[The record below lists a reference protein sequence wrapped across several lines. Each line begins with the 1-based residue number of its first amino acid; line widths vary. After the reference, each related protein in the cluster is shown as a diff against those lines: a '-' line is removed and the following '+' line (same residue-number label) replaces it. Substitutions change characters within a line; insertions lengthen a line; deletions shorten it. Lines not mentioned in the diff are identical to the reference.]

1 MRITGQGT
9 PRTNRYYLDASPAE
23 IINSI
28 TILEDRMEKIVTN
41 YTNKAKL
48 GRIT

>member
-9 PRTNRYYLDASPAE
+9 LRTNRYYLDASPAE

-28 TILEDRMEKIVTN
+28 TILEDREKKLETN

-48 GRIT
+48 G